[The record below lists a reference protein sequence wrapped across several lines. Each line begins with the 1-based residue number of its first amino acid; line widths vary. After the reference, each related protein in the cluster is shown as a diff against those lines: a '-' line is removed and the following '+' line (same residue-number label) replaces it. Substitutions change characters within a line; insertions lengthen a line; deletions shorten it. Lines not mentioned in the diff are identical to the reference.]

1 VDKQTKQFHV
11 RIQKALNDP
20 QIRANFRR
28 AMDGLMTK
36 RANMFPDA
44 DELER
49 LRDLGAAVRRNALA
63 QLPELLERLEAK
75 CIENGIAVHWAES
88 VADANRIVLDI
99 CRRHQAKAVIKG
111 KSMVSEEMELNHY
124 LGGYGIEALE
134 ADLGEYIVQLAGQLP
149 SHIVM
154 PAIHMNTR
162 QIAELFAEKLEG
174 VGYIED
180 AEELTKVAREIL
192 RHKFFDADV
201 GVSGVNFAVAETG
214 TLVLIE
220 NEGNGRLTTTAPPV
234 HIAVTG
240 IEKVVETLEDVTPL
254 LSLLPRSATGQNV
267 TTYVNMISGPRRD
280 GERDGPREVHLV
292 LLDNGRTRT
301 HADPELRQTLQCI
314 RCSACMNHCPVYARI
329 GGHAYGTVYPGPIGE
344 ILMPQI
350 LGCEEAGAL
359 PGASSLCGACGEVCP
374 VRIPIPKMLVRLR
387 KEAVDNTGA
396 SPVKGGGAQRSFAE
410 AATWKGWEKV
420 HASPAL
426 YRLATRTATAMGGL
440 PALGPLKTW
449 SSVRETP
456 KPAKKTLHQ
465 QLAERGNSR

>member
-1 VDKQTKQFHV
+1 MDKQTKQFHV

-220 NEGNGRLTTTAPPV
+220 NEGR
-234 HIAVTG
+234 
-240 IEKVVETLEDVTPL
+240 
-254 LSLLPRSATGQNV
+254 
-267 TTYVNMISGPRRD
+267 
-280 GERDGPREVHLV
+280 
-292 LLDNGRTRT
+292 
-301 HADPELRQTLQCI
+301 
-314 RCSACMNHCPVYARI
+314 
-329 GGHAYGTVYPGPIGE
+329 
-344 ILMPQI
+344 
-350 LGCEEAGAL
+350 
-359 PGASSLCGACGEVCP
+359 
-374 VRIPIPKMLVRLR
+374 
-387 KEAVDNTGA
+387 
-396 SPVKGGGAQRSFAE
+396 
-410 AATWKGWEKV
+410 
-420 HASPAL
+420 
-426 YRLATRTATAMGGL
+426 
-440 PALGPLKTW
+440 
-449 SSVRETP
+449 
-456 KPAKKTLHQ
+456 
-465 QLAERGNSR
+465 

>member
-1 VDKQTKQFHV
+1 
-11 RIQKALNDP
+11 
-20 QIRANFRR
+20 
-28 AMDGLMTK
+28 
-36 RANMFPDA
+36 
-44 DELER
+44 
-49 LRDLGAAVRRNALA
+49 
-63 QLPELLERLEAK
+63 
-75 CIENGIAVHWAES
+75 
-88 VADANRIVLDI
+88 
-99 CRRHQAKAVIKG
+99 
-111 KSMVSEEMELNHY
+111 MVSEEMELNHY

-234 HIAVTG
+234 HVAVTG
-240 IEKVVETLEDVTPL
+240 IEKVVENLADVTPL

-267 TTYVNMISGPRRD
+267 TTYVNMISGPRRE
-280 GERDGPREVHLV
+280 GEFDGPQEVHLV

-387 KEAVDNTGA
+387 KEAVDNTGM
-396 SPVKGGGAQRSFAE
+396 SPVKGGGTQRSFAE

-420 HASPAL
+420 HASPVL
-426 YRLATRTATAMGGL
+426 YRMAMRTATAMGGL

-456 KPAKKTLHQ
+456 KPARKTLHQ